1 MHLQDRWNRNRL
13 QLRRKYSKEPQ
24 LIDLTNFVE
33 DEMTLVNDPLYSRNA
48 VSQYVNRAPRYSEK
62 RERKK
67 LNAMETITDN
77 SCYVSHD
84 KSNKVASKVEVCPMI
99 LKIAL
104 TIYSKQW
111 KKEAS
116 SFSKTNYV
124 MDA

>member
-1 MHLQDRWNRNRL
+1 
-13 QLRRKYSKEPQ
+13 
-24 LIDLTNFVE
+24 
-33 DEMTLVNDPLYSRNA
+33 MTLVNDPLYSRNA

-67 LNAMETITDN
+67 LNAMETIADN
-77 SCYVSHD
+77 SCHVSHD
-84 KSNKVASKVEVCPMI
+84 KNNKVASKVEVCPMI